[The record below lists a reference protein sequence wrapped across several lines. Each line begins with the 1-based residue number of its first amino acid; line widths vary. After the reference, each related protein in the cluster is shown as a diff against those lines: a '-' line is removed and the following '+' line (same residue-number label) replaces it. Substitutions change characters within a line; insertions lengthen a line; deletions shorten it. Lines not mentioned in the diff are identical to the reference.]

1 MYQHMA
7 SALHRGIRNVSSMLR
22 STCRTKLR
30 QMVSSSNTPN
40 SEPYTYPG
48 EGLGLPENG
57 PQSIARFGRR
67 LIALS
72 VDWASS
78 ILVVMLITGLSYLD
92 LASSADGQLYIL
104 GMFVFLQT
112 FGIWAMGG
120 SIGHRLFKMYLVNAS
135 GGSLNWWRPIV
146 RSLLLALV
154 IPALMWDSDQ
164 RGFHDKIA
172 GTILLRSA

>member
-1 MYQHMA
+1 
-7 SALHRGIRNVSSMLR
+7 
-22 STCRTKLR
+22 
-30 QMVSSSNTPN
+30 MVSSADNSN
-40 SEPYTYPG
+40 SEPHAYPG
-48 EGLGLPENG
+48 EGLGLPESG

-78 ILVVMLITGLSYLD
+78 ILVVMLITGSSYLD

-112 FGIWAMGG
+112 FGIWAIGG
-120 SIGHRLFKMYLVNAS
+120 SIGHRMFRMYLVNAS
-135 GGSLNWWRPIV
+135 GGTLNWWRPLV

-154 IPALMWDSDQ
+154 IPALMWDANQ

>member
-1 MYQHMA
+1 
-7 SALHRGIRNVSSMLR
+7 
-22 STCRTKLR
+22 
-30 QMVSSSNTPN
+30 MVSSRNDPN
-40 SEPYTYPG
+40 SEPHTYPG
-48 EGLGLPENG
+48 QGLGLPDSG

-67 LIALS
+67 LSALA

-78 ILVVMLITGLSYLD
+78 VLVVMVITGSSYLD
-92 LASSADGQLYIL
+92 LASSAEGQFYIL

-112 FGIWAMGG
+112 FGIWAIGG
-120 SIGHRLFKMYLVNAS
+120 SIGHRIFRMYIVNAS
-135 GGSLNWWRPIV
+135 GGSLNWWRPLV

-154 IPALMWDSDQ
+154 IPAIMWDSDQ